1 MLRDLFKDTLQGIFE
16 AEMEEHLGY
25 KKHGI
30 DGNNSGNS
38 RNGYS
43 EKTIKS
49 RFRKT
54 RVKIPRDHNGEFEP
68 QIIKKNHKQG
78 CLQCYG
84 H

>member
-1 MLRDLFKDTLQGIFE
+1 MQRDLFKDTLQGIFE

-49 RFRKT
+49 RFRKQELKYPGT
-54 RVKIPRDHNGEFEP
+54 ITASSNPRLLKES
-68 QIIKKNHKQG
+68 
-78 CLQCYG
+78 
-84 H
+84 